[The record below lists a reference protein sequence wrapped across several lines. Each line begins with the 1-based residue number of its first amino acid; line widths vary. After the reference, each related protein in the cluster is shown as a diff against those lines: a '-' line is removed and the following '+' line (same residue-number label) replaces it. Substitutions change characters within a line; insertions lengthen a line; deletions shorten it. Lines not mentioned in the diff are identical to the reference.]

1 MKDEK
6 DRLGNKLH
14 DVEAARE
21 DQWAAEQ
28 DAKLLRRMR
37 EKREKSVQCPDCQ
50 RDLVPHRL
58 GDVTMLV
65 CPDGDGAWLD
75 KSAFEKLTKSLR

>member
-37 EKREKSVQCPDCQ
+37 EKREKSVQCTGLPT
-50 RDLVPHRL
+50 RPRATSV
-58 GDVTMLV
+58 G
-65 CPDGDGAWLD
+65 
-75 KSAFEKLTKSLR
+75 